1 MAPKLPTAELLNN
14 FAICNVQ
21 PITTLHLTKARTK
34 RHSHLICCKLTFQ
47 NTQVKQ
53 LLVLCVEKI
62 PTQCPFHKTYLSTYF
77 HTIRSRGKRT
87 TFRKQKQSCAIK
99 VLKKRFLQKKC
110 HKCISAVCHKQKFA
124 SQ

>member
-53 LLVLCVEKI
+53 LLVHCVEKI
-62 PTQCPFHKTYLSTYF
+62 LTQCPFHKTYLTAYF
-77 HTIRSRGKRT
+77 HKN
-87 TFRKQKQSCAIK
+87 QKQGETDNFQETK
-99 VLKKRFLQKKC
+99 TKLC
-110 HKCISAVCHKQKFA
+110 HKSF
-124 SQ
+124 